1 MANGR
6 MNFDQFDDE
15 MDYIPKEFS
24 RGGNKEKKKVLKMKK
39 EGNGSAKKTKG
50 NITGERRRYEKTYD
64 EFDIKID

>member
-1 MANGR
+1 MAKGR

-24 RGGNKEKKKVLKMKK
+24 RGGNREKKKILKMKK
-39 EGNGSAKKTKG
+39 ESENSNKKNKGSIAT
-50 NITGERRRYEKTYD
+50 ERRRYDKTYD